1 MAKKKAGRYPRESN
15 NLKNDIGETGD
26 SSSANAGSN
35 AIMVVRDDDDAIL
48 QTWAE
53 LFNYNQACR
62 VIKDTLEKCAKN
74 YAGLFDEPKQR
85 YTQRDKTFVNMT
97 KWHCNGLAAK
107 LKIDLAAMSVEPQ
120 NENHY
125 AAAQLQDK
133 VVHWQLRNMDF
144 DEFLLKLGLET
155 VVMGTGIVGVQWKH
169 GKGVKNETIKLDP
182 VSVLDIFTDP
192 TVDTIQ
198 EDGSVSVIIKSVKDL
213 WWVKNNPNFK
223 NQDHVQPVT
232 YLSRSQL
239 ARQDSL
245 RLLPYKTSGYSS
257 RSVAT
262 SGVSEV
268 RWKSPKVVIYER
280 WGKDYRTGEE
290 FVTTIAGQTE
300 GEAVCLRHKAN
311 PFETKKRPF
320 IEVWYRKEQGRW
332 QGEGAAEVLIPMQ
345 SAYNREWNTALDN
358 AESLQNQMYKIRR
371 GSGIDPR
378 QLVSR
383 PAGGIL
389 METMADLEPLPA
401 VDIRGS
407 FYKNDGLMRD
417 IAQRLSGMFDIAL
430 GAETDAS
437 KTLGANVL
445 EQRGATDIFEFTK
458 RHMRGFLKRLI
469 EMMVAYNME
478 FMDKETTIKITGD
491 EEELAALDAKRGI
504 TSEQSKKLGK
514 TRFIKIEDNKHLQ
527 GEFEVFVD
535 IENALGVDKNLK
547 IKQTMELIGLAQK
560 DPNSGIDNAPLYKD
574 LLVLFGK
581 DPNKYIK
588 KPQPP
593 QPGGSPQPNVAP
605 NASSG
610 GAVPTPPKPPA
621 PPMAPPGVRPE
632 SVGAPGG
639 ATPIQTDAPGMTA
652 R

>member
-1 MAKKKAGRYPRESN
+1 MAKKKAGRYPRESSAN
-15 NLKNDIGETGD
+15 YESAVGETGD

-35 AIMVVRDDDDAIL
+35 AIMLVRDDDDAIL
-48 QTWAE
+48 QAWSE

-107 LKIDLAAMSVEPQ
+107 LKIDLAAMTVEPAT
-120 NENHY
+120 EEHY

-155 VVMGTGIVGVQWKH
+155 VVMGTGLVGVQWKH

-198 EDGSVSVIIKSVKDL
+198 EDGSVSFIVKSVKDL

-223 NQDHVQPVT
+223 NQDKVQPVT

-262 SGVSEV
+262 TGVSEV

-280 WGKDYRTGEE
+280 WGKDYQTGEE
-290 FVTTIAGQTE
+290 YVTTIAGQTE
-300 GEAVCLRHKAN
+300 GEAVCLRHKEN
-311 PFETKKRPF
+311 PFSTKKRPF

-332 QGEGAAEVLIPMQ
+332 QGEGAAEILIPMQ

-389 METMADLEPLPA
+389 MENIETDLEPLPA

-417 IAQRLSGMFDIAL
+417 IAQRLSGMFDISL
-430 GAETDAS
+430 GASTDAS

-458 RHMRGFLKRLI
+458 RHMRGFLKRLL
-469 EMMVAYNME
+469 EMMVDFNME

-491 EEELAALDAKRGI
+491 EEEIAAMDAKRGI
-504 TSEQSKKLGK
+504 TPEQSKKLGK
-514 TRFIKIEDNKHLQ
+514 TRFLKIEDNKHLQ
-527 GEFEVFVD
+527 GEFEIYVD
-535 IENALGVDKNLK
+535 IENALGVDKDLK
-547 IKQTMELIGLAQK
+547 IKQTMELIELAQK
-560 DPNSGIDNAPLYKD
+560 DPNSNIDTVPLYKD
-574 LLVLFGK
+574 IFVLFGK
-581 DPNKYIK
+581 DPNKYTK
-588 KPQPP
+588 KPQQQ
-593 QPGGSPQPNVAP
+593 QPGQPPNGMQPAPGATPTPQKSPQIP
-605 NASSG
+605 S
-610 GAVPTPPKPPA
+610 T
-621 PPMAPPGVRPE
+621 PPGVHPE
-632 SVGAPGG
+632 AVGAPGG
-639 ATPIQTDAPGMTA
+639 ATPIQTEAPGMTA